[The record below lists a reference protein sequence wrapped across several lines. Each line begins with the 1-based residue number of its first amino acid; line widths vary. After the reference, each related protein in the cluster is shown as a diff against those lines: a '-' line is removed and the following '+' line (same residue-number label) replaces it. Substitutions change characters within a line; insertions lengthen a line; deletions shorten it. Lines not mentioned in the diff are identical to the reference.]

1 MPSERCEMSL
11 FSGVRGRGQRVE
23 KVVVGPVGGPRDPE
37 TRPKRY
43 ENDVFGP

>member
-1 MPSERCEMSL
+1 MNFLKLRQRE
-11 FSGVRGRGQRVE
+11 VRRTLQRVE
-23 KVVVGPVGGPRDPE
+23 YVVVDPVSGPRDPE